1 VRKSA
6 FCGIGAFFLLLMI
19 SGWAGYSRYEP
30 KPPKLELI
38 VDQKAVIIE
47 PMTYSLQKWGRAAA
61 ADTYSE
67 PAELVKKDTPISIN
81 TSEQLK
87 LKFEDA
93 PESVKYY
100 LWDINTGKLAYKDL
114 KGYPLKLKNSNV
126 ASGDYAMEIR
136 AKWENGYV
144 LYNTRIAAYNDEK

>member
-1 VRKSA
+1 VKKTVMW
-6 FCGIGAFFLLLMI
+6 GIGAFLLLLTV

-38 VDQKAVIIE
+38 VEQKSVVIE
-47 PMTYSLQKWGRAAA
+47 PMTFSLQKWGRAAA

-67 PAELVKKDTPISIN
+67 PAALVKEDTPVSIN
-81 TSEQLK
+81 TSENFK

-114 KGYPLKLKNSNV
+114 NGYPLNLKNSNV

-136 AKWENGYV
+136 AKWASGYV
-144 LYNTRIAAYNDEK
+144 LYNIRIVAYNNKK

>member
-1 VRKSA
+1 VRKSVI
-6 FCGIGAFFLLLMI
+6 FGIGALLLLLMI

-38 VDQKAVIIE
+38 VDQKSIVIE

-67 PAELVKKDTPISIN
+67 PAALVKEDTPISIN
-81 TSEQLK
+81 IFENFK

-93 PESVKYY
+93 PESVKYF

-114 KGYPLKLKNSNV
+114 NGYPLKLKNSNV

-144 LYNTRIAAYNDEK
+144 LYNIRIVAYNNEK